1 MIFVNHFSP
10 IRSLANDIDTP
21 ILWTPEQRKWL
32 EGSSMSTLVAMLDRQ
47 NDTDWVTL
55 IQPVLSQYG
64 PVGDTC
70 TKADYLWAQANIWS
84 RAFCYSSDRAD
95 SGEPQVCSVIV
106 SCILIQFRCISVLNM
121 CA

>member
-47 NDTDWVTL
+47 NETDWVTL

-64 PVGDTC
+64 PVGEALLWTLEKG
-70 TKADYLWAQANIWS
+70 TGAHYTPEVADAWLEVYSTVLSGACEQNEIHMS
-84 RAFCYSSDRAD
+84 VTLTHTRAWQYT
-95 SGEPQVCSVIV
+95 
-106 SCILIQFRCISVLNM
+106 
-121 CA
+121 